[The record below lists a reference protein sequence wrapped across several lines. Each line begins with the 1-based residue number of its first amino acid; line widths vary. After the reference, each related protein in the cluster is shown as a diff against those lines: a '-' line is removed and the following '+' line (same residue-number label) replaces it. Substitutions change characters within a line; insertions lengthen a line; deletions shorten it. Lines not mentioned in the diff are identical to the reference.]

1 MVWGGWETPCGDT
14 AVKMEKSPVWE
25 RPGEGR
31 TGLGDRLAGRG
42 RRACWCSAPPTP
54 TPRVLAHRKWV
65 EAMNELAS
73 KTVPE
78 ASTPLLPLPS
88 LRHARRPHVEGGR

>member
-1 MVWGGWETPCGDT
+1 MWRRGGQDGEEPC
-14 AVKMEKSPVWE
+14 V
-25 RPGEGR
+25 GEARGR
-31 TGLGDRLAGRG
+31 TDRAGG
-42 RRACWCSAPPTP
+42 QTGWTWPASVPVLRAPSP
-54 TPRVLAHRKWV
+54 TPRVLANRKWV